1 MTEAQT
7 KPAAT
12 NTPGSN
18 SSHPAHPDITQRK
31 DSWWGEPALIATIFT
46 SFIIYATFRVFENN
60 YFESG
65 NFLSPF
71 YSPKI
76 IFDWW
81 KFSPAILI
89 LWIPAGFRTTCYYYR
104 KAYYRSFFLTP
115 PACAVDPYG
124 KDGYKGESAF
134 PLVLQNLH
142 RYFFYLAAA
151 ILVFLWYDAVISL
164 FKNDGSGGIQVS
176 VLSIVMFA
184 NCIFLSGYTFGCHA
198 GRHLC
203 GGSLN
208 CFSSC
213 EMAKGRFKLWEFVT
227 KLNEHHMGWAWFS
240 LFSVALT
247 DFYVRQ
253 VCTGAANP
261 IILFQF

>member
-1 MTEAQT
+1 MTDAQIKT
-7 KPAAT
+7 
-12 NTPGSN
+12 TPNPNNAPGQRPS
-18 SSHPAHPDITQRK
+18 HPDITQRK
-31 DSWWGEPALIATIFT
+31 DSWWGEPAIIATIFT
-46 SFIIYATFRVFENN
+46 AFIIYATFRVFENN
-60 YFESG
+60 YFEQG

-71 YSPKI
+71 YSPKL

-104 KAYYRSFFLTP
+104 KAYYRAFFLTP

-124 KDGYKGESAF
+124 KDGYKGEAAF

-142 RYFFYLAAA
+142 RYFFYLAAIVLA
-151 ILVFLWYDAVISL
+151 FLWYDVFISL
-164 FKNDGSGGIQVS
+164 FKTDGTGMQLS
-176 VLSIVMFA
+176 VLTLVMA
-184 NCIFLSGYTFGCHA
+184 LNCIFLSGYTFGCHA

-208 CFSSC
+208 CFSKC
-213 EMAKGRFKLWEFVT
+213 ETAKARFKLWEFVT

-247 DFYVRQ
+247 DFYIRQ
-253 VCTGAANP
+253 VCMGAANP
-261 IILFQF
+261 IIFWQS

>member
-7 KPAAT
+7 ETKA
-12 NTPGSN
+12 PGSRP
-18 SSHPAHPDITQRK
+18 SHPDITQRK
-31 DSWWGEPALIATIFT
+31 DAWWGEPATIATVFI
-46 SFIIYATFRVFENN
+46 SFIIYATYRVFENN

-65 NFLSPF
+65 NYLSPF
-71 YSPKI
+71 YSPKLV
-76 IFDWW
+76 FDWW

-104 KAYYRSFFLTP
+104 KAYYRSFFMTP
-115 PACAVDPYG
+115 PACGVDPYG
-124 KDGYKGESAF
+124 KDGYTGETKF
-134 PLVLQNLH
+134 PFVFQNLH
-142 RYFFYLAAA
+142 RYFFYLAA
-151 ILVFLWYDAVISL
+151 LVLIFLWYDAVVSL
-164 FKNDGSGGIQVS
+164 FKPEGGMQLS

-184 NCIFLSGYTFGCHA
+184 NCFFLSGYTFGCHA
-198 GRHLC
+198 YRHLC
-203 GGSLN
+203 GGSLD

-213 EMAKGRFKLWEFVT
+213 TKAKTRFKVWEFVT

-247 DFYVRQ
+247 DLYIRQ

-261 IILFQF
+261 IVLFQF